1 MNKKIYYTNLAKSVR
16 LKILDIIF
24 RSKSSHIASC
34 FSIVD
39 ILCCL
44 YKKRISKQK
53 DIFLLS
59 KGHACLALYVVLSKF
74 NYFREKSLN
83 NYGKNNTKFMS
94 HTNHKIH
101 GVELSTGSLGHALSF
116 GVGKCLAYKIKKIKK
131 KVFVLLSDGE
141 LNEGSNWE
149 AFMFASHH
157 KLNNLIVI
165 VDYNKIQSLDFI
177 NKIIKIEPLKKKF
190 LSFGLDVKI
199 IDGHDFNQLEK
210 VFTLKNQKKPL
221 LIIANTIK
229 GKGVREMEN
238 KVLWHYK
245 PPNENEYIKFKSEIL
260 K

>member
-1 MNKKIYYTNLAKSVR
+1 MSVQ
-16 LKILDIIF
+16 
-24 RSKSSHIASC
+24 
-34 FSIVD
+34 
-39 ILCCL
+39 
-44 YKKRISKQK
+44 KRISKQK

>member
-1 MNKKIYYTNLAKSVR
+1 
-16 LKILDIIF
+16 
-24 RSKSSHIASC
+24 
-34 FSIVD
+34 
-39 ILCCL
+39 
-44 YKKRISKQK
+44 
-53 DIFLLS
+53 
-59 KGHACLALYVVLSKF
+59 
-74 NYFREKSLN
+74 
-83 NYGKNNTKFMS
+83 
-94 HTNHKIH
+94 
-101 GVELSTGSLGHALSF
+101 
-116 GVGKCLAYKIKKIKK
+116 
-131 KVFVLLSDGE
+131 
-141 LNEGSNWE
+141 
-149 AFMFASHH
+149 MFASHH

-199 IDGHDFNQLEK
+199 IDGHNFNQLEK

-221 LIIANTIK
+221 MIIANTIK